1 MSLTFSNAPAS
12 MATAHLWSSESEGAI
27 HLCSSLNDDLDYFEI
42 ISPAAPTYY
51 LDFYIQTLDP
61 DIDIIG
67 FLFWS

>member
-1 MSLTFSNAPAS
+1 

-27 HLCSSLNDDLDYFEI
+27 HLCSVLNDDLDNDLDYFEI

-67 FLFWS
+67 FPFWS